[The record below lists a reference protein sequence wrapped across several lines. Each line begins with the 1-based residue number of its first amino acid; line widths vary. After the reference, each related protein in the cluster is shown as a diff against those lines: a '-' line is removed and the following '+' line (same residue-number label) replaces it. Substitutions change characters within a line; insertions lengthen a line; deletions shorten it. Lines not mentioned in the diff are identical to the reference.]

1 MALIRLK
8 YRATFLCTTNKGI
21 FYHRIIYGR
30 NIEDLKAQIKEIEK
44 TEKVENVRFFKFTSN
59 GDPYW
64 GCMREINV

>member
-8 YRATFLCTTNKGI
+8 YRATFSCTTNKGI

-44 TEKVENVRFFKFTSN
+44 LKRLKMSDFLNLHPMAILI
-59 GDPYW
+59 GD
-64 GCMREINV
+64 V